1 MTTVSQG
8 ARSGLGAL
16 RPRQLAVVAM
26 TLVVIVTNV
35 LANAL
40 PIAGRTTG
48 EISDGFAASVVT
60 PAGYVF
66 AIWGLIYLGL
76 LAYAVWQALPAQA
89 DNARVQAIA
98 WPVTV
103 GHVANALWIVA
114 WHYEAF
120 GVSLLLMLV
129 LLASLIV
136 TYLRLRSVPAGV
148 GRGRAEP
155 GATERLLARGT
166 FSVYLGW
173 ITVATVANT
182 TIWLLSLGW
191 DGGILP
197 AAVWGAI
204 TLVVATLLGVRML
217 LRYRDAAYAAVLV
230 WAFVGIVVQQL
241 STTLVAATA
250 IVGVL
255 ALLYVGAVSFGRR
268 GYTAST

>member
-1 MTTVSQG
+1 MTTVSHG

-16 RPRQLAVVAM
+16 RPGQLAVLVM
-26 TLVVIVTNV
+26 TIVVIVTNV

-48 EISDGFAASVVT
+48 EISDGFTASVVT

-76 LAYAVWQALPAQA
+76 VAYALWQVLPAQA
-89 DNARVQAIA
+89 DNPRVQAIA

-103 GHVANALWIVA
+103 GHVANTLWIVA
-114 WHYEAF
+114 WHYLAF
-120 GVSLLLMLV
+120 GASQLLMLA

-136 TYLRLRSVPAGV
+136 TYLRLRGAPAGG
-148 GRGRAEP
+148 GRGRGEP
-155 GATERLLARGT
+155 GGTERLLARGT

-182 TIWLLSLGW
+182 TVWLLSLGW
-191 DGGILP
+191 DGAFLP
-197 AAVWGAI
+197 VPVWGAI

-217 LRYRDAAYAAVLV
+217 LRYRDVAYAAVLA

-241 STTLVAATA
+241 DTTLVAAVA

-255 ALLYVGAVSFGRR
+255 ALLYAGAISFRGR